1 MYENNY
7 TIFTIGIYSMYV
19 SLLKIQQSG
28 SVIYYIKRLKQENLN
43 TVLIDI
49 EQAFD
54 KTQYPFLVKAFII

>member
-7 TIFTIGIYSMYV
+7 TIFTSGIYSMYV
-19 SLLKIQQSG
+19 SLLNMQQSG
-28 SVIYYIKRLKQENLN
+28 SVIHYIKRLKQENLK
-43 TVLIDI
+43 TILIDI